1 VTLNLE
7 NLKKKYIKNF
17 HNDEKLCSFVL
28 TDVLFGFNEISE
40 FLKEKNI
47 KSVLEIGSGTG
58 ILLNELK
65 NFFPNINFLG
75 LDPNESGYYH
85 YREIYKSLVNPG
97 FSIENKQIEN
107 FSSEKKF
114 DLIFS
119 INVFEHVNDWKKY
132 IEKTN
137 NLLTKNGLNVILCPN
152 YDFPYEPHF
161 VIPIII
167 NKKITQFIFNK
178 KIKKHEVE
186 TNEIGMWKAIN
197 FVGKREVKKIL
208 NEKKYNYF
216 FDLNIQKRMISRATN
231 DKDFKNRQGLAAQF
245 AIIAKYLYLDKL
257 IFNLLKVPFPYMKLI
272 IKKNNFEPL

>member
-1 VTLNLE
+1 MTLNLE

-137 NLLTKNGLNVILCPN
+137 NLLTKN
-152 YDFPYEPHF
+152 
-161 VIPIII
+161 
-167 NKKITQFIFNK
+167 IF
-178 KIKKHEVE
+178 
-186 TNEIGMWKAIN
+186 
-197 FVGKREVKKIL
+197 
-208 NEKKYNYF
+208 Y
-216 FDLNIQKRMISRATN
+216 
-231 DKDFKNRQGLAAQF
+231 
-245 AIIAKYLYLDKL
+245 
-257 IFNLLKVPFPYMKLI
+257 
-272 IKKNNFEPL
+272 

>member
-1 VTLNLE
+1 MQICKKWDNNLRVTLNLE

-97 FSIENKQIEN
+97 FLDSVSSKLNSIL
-107 FSSEKKF
+107 S
-114 DLIFS
+114 DR
-119 INVFEHVNDWKKY
+119 VTTV
-132 IEKTN
+132 
-137 NLLTKNGLNVILCPN
+137 
-152 YDFPYEPHF
+152 
-161 VIPIII
+161 
-167 NKKITQFIFNK
+167 
-178 KIKKHEVE
+178 
-186 TNEIGMWKAIN
+186 
-197 FVGKREVKKIL
+197 
-208 NEKKYNYF
+208 
-216 FDLNIQKRMISRATN
+216 
-231 DKDFKNRQGLAAQF
+231 
-245 AIIAKYLYLDKL
+245 
-257 IFNLLKVPFPYMKLI
+257 
-272 IKKNNFEPL
+272 